1 MTATE
6 RIGRHRRGDYSAGA
20 AEFRDALAAQFDEAL
35 AFKPHLSGS
44 EWAER
49 YGWIPKGTGAESGPV
64 TLYGYQ
70 RGLLDAMC
78 DSRIPLVTVLKA
90 ARVGYTRCATLAT
103 AYHLHQDPTLC
114 CLAQPTIPDAEDF
127 GGGEIAPMLRETP
140 VLAGLLRPVRKGEKQ
155 DKATFY
161 QLANGASVRIVGAAS
176 DDAFRRYSARFL
188 FADEIDGDGWTPGAK
203 TQGDKLKLFWTRGET
218 FYNRKQ
224 VRGSTPLLEETS
236 RAWRLWLQSDQ
247 RRFFVPCPQCSDA
260 AGHLDGWQYLD
271 WGGKDQPHGLKW
283 DLDEDGRLLG
293 VWYVGTCGCIID
305 ESRKAWMDARG
316 EWRPTAKPQTPGH
329 VGFHLWTGMSLNANA
344 AWPVIVQEWLEAQ
357 DDPASLVQPFIN
369 LRLGR
374 PYKARYGQE
383 VKATKFLDRL
393 EVYGAEVPAWAS
405 FLTLGGDVQSGTN
418 ARIEASIYAWG
429 SGLESALVG
438 HFVLPGDPAK
448 PGVWANL
455 DLLLAR
461 EFIKPDGS
469 VMRVRSGAI
478 DSGGHHTAEVYAF
491 CNERRSRRIWA
502 IKGRSETLGQR
513 SRVWPRKPTPT
524 LGNVLYMIG
533 GNAARDWAYGSLAVD
548 RVGPRYVHYPVDG
561 AAGSRP
567 LDEEFFTQLTS
578 EPLKV
583 DRRGFT
589 YWDKPKS
596 KAREAGVCF
605 VYAYAAVCGLQA
617 LSGRFVA
624 LGKAKADPAPDD
636 ASDVATAPR
645 IEASV
650 AIPPIAVAPPKP
662 AAPSIT
668 TTTTQPQKRSLA
680 RRLAR

>member
-1 MTATE
+1 M
-6 RIGRHRRGDYSAGA
+6 
-20 AEFRDALAAQFDEAL
+20 
-35 AFKPHLSGS
+35 
-44 EWAER
+44 
-49 YGWIPKGTGAESGPV
+49 
-64 TLYGYQ
+64 
-70 RGLLDAMC
+70 
-78 DSRIPLVTVLKA
+78 
-90 ARVGYTRCATLAT
+90 
-103 AYHLHQDPTLC
+103 
-114 CLAQPTIPDAEDF
+114 
-127 GGGEIAPMLRETP
+127 
-140 VLAGLLRPVRKGEKQ
+140 
-155 DKATFY
+155 
-161 QLANGASVRIVGAAS
+161 
-176 DDAFRRYSARFL
+176 
-188 FADEIDGDGWTPGAK
+188 
-203 TQGDKLKLFWTRGET
+203 
-218 FYNRKQ
+218 
-224 VRGSTPLLEETS
+224 
-236 RAWRLWLQSDQ
+236 
-247 RRFFVPCPQCSDA
+247 PCPQCSDA

-624 LGKAKADPAPDD
+624 LGKAKAEPAPDD

-650 AIPPIAVAPPKP
+650 AIPPIAVAPPRP